1 MSYTQ
6 QEKEDALKRKDLSKL
21 TNMINDGVDVNSLF
35 IAKHTDILL
44 EAINKD
50 RLLFLHRVLDSG
62 FKCKNNS
69 GFCYVHHA
77 IRTHKKDFV
86 EVIVSQ
92 YKKEDININ
101 EYSVDGENCL
111 HVAAGET
118 GISDEI
124 FIYLTN
130 LGVSWKEK
138 NSLGENPLHVILRFQ
153 PVISD
158 ELLNLLKTNKE
169 IFKEKNKVGI
179 TPKDIILSD
188 EVSIDWKNLNKNIIN
203 FVKQL

>member
-1 MSYTQ
+1 MLYTQ

-50 RLLFLHRVLDSG
+50 RLLFLYRVLDNG
-62 FKCKNNS
+62 FKCKNKS
-69 GFCYVHHA
+69 GFCYIHHA
-77 IRTHKKDFV
+77 IRTHKKEFV
-86 EVIVSQ
+86 EVIVGQ
-92 YKKEDININ
+92 YRKEDINTN
-101 EYSVDGENCL
+101 EYSVDKENCL
-111 HVAAGET
+111 HVAAGES

-138 NSLGENPLHVILRFQ
+138 NSLGENPLHVLLRFQ
-153 PVISD
+153 PIISN
-158 ELLNLLKTNKE
+158 ELLELLKTKKE

-188 EVSIDWKNLNKNIIN
+188 EVSVEWKNLNQNIIT
-203 FVKQL
+203 FAKQL